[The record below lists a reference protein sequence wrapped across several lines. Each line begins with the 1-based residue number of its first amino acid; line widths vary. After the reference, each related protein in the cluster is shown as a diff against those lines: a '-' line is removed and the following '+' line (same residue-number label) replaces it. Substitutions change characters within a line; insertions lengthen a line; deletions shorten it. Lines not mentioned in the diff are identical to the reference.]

1 VKQLQ
6 CPPNEGLRRSPAG
19 LRRSAAV
26 KGGNRKHTAAYADRL
41 PVLLDMAE
49 VKHVEQ
55 ITDGWHV
62 DRDIRIIVDNR
73 IRQVVTAALRERTEI
88 PVVLDEF
95 HERGVLGTDVTN
107 VAAPLRRRRFPPPRN
122 PPNPLAHN
130 LH

>member
-1 VKQLQ
+1 MQ
-6 CPPNEGLRRSPAG
+6 GLKEA
-19 LRRSAAV
+19 
-26 KGGNRKHTAAYADRL
+26 NRKHTAAYADRL

-107 VAAPLRRRRFPPPRN
+107 VAAPLRRRRFPPPPN